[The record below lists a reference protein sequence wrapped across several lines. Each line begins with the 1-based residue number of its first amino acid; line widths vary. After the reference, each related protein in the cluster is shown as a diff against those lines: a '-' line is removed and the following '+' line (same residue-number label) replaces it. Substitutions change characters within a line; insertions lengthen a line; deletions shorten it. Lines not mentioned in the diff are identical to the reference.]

1 MDVSIETLMATMLG
15 ESMQLECLH
24 AFLQCQTYKRS

>member
-24 AFLQCQTYKRS
+24 AF